1 MWLIKRR
8 LLFFLFLFIFIN
20 GYSQENAVEQKPVSM
35 DSLFRKK
42 ELEFIGKPFPEFNT
56 KFNGRTITKDSLKG
70 KVVLINFWFKA
81 CPPCIAELDAL
92 NELYRKFSINKD
104 FVFLSFT
111 FEKPAD
117 IPVLK
122 KKYKMKYPVASVDRQ
137 ECYRLNLGNGF
148 PTSAILDR
156 QGIIRYFVTGGD
168 HTDKKEARDIVIK
181 RLYPGLTTEL
191 KN

>member
-1 MWLIKRR
+1 MIKRR

-42 ELEFIGKPFPEFNT
+42 ELEFIGKAFPEFNT

-70 KVVLINFWFKA
+70 KVVFINFWFKA

-92 NELYRKFSINKD
+92 NELYRKFSVYKD

-111 FEKPAD
+111 FEKPSD
-117 IPVLK
+117 IPLLRK
-122 KKYKMKYPVASVDRQ
+122 HYKMRYPVASVDRQ
-137 ECYRLNLGNGF
+137 ECYRLNFGNGF

-156 QGIIRYFVTGGD
+156 QGVVRYFVTGGD

-181 RLYPGLTTEL
+181 RLYPGLTAEL